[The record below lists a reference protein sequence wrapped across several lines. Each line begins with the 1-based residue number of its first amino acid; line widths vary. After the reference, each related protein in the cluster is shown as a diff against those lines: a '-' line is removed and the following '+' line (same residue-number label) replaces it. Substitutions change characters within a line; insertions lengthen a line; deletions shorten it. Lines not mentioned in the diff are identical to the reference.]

1 MENQTFKLGQLVK
14 IVDIE
19 NLDLM
24 NETTNEQ
31 DIFLGDEF
39 LIVGIEDKGDERDLI
54 VMNQRTSES
63 LLITSYRFVVV
74 EDLLA

>member
-1 MENQTFKLGQLVK
+1 MENQNFKLGQLVK

-39 LIVGIEDKGDERDLI
+39 LIVGIEGDEYEEDLI

-63 LLITSYRFVVV
+63 LLIASYRFVVV